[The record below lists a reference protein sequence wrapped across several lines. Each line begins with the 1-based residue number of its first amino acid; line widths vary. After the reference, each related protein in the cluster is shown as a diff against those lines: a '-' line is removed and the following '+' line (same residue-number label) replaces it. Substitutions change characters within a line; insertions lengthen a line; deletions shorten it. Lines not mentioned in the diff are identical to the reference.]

1 MINDALSQ
9 LEQLTQQFILRLNET
24 NYEEIEIFVEVRQ
37 MKVNKLLSVLINT
50 PMTAEQKQKLESIL
64 SHDAI
69 IDQHMQSLK
78 QEAQNWLVQRNI
90 AKSQRNAYETNYTPD
105 SFLMDRRK

>member
-1 MINDALSQ
+1 MINEALSQ

-24 NYEEIEIFVEVRQ
+24 NYEEVEIFVEVRQ
-37 MKVNKLLSVLINT
+37 MKVDQLVNALENS
-50 PMTAEQKQKLESIL
+50 PMTEEQKMKLESIL
-64 SHDAI
+64 SYDAL
-69 IDQHMQSLK
+69 IDQRMQSLK

-90 AKSQRNAYETNYTPD
+90 AKSQRNAYESNYTPD

>member
-1 MINDALSQ
+1 MINEVLSQ

-24 NYEEIEIFVEVRQ
+24 NYEEVEIFVEVRQ
-37 MKVNKLLSVLINT
+37 MKVDQLVNALENS
-50 PMTAEQKQKLESIL
+50 PMAEEQKMKLESIL
-64 SHDAI
+64 SYDAL
-69 IDQHMQSLK
+69 IDQRMQSLK

-90 AKSQRNAYETNYTPD
+90 AKSQRNAYESNYTPD

>member
-1 MINDALSQ
+1 MNEALSQ

-24 NYEEIEIFVEVRQ
+24 NYEEVEIFVEVRQ
-37 MKVNKLLSVLINT
+37 MKVDQLLNT
-50 PMTAEQKQKLESIL
+50 LENSPMTEEQKMKLESIL
-64 SHDAI
+64 SYDAL
-69 IDQHMQSLK
+69 IDQRMQSLK

-90 AKSQRNAYETNYTPD
+90 AKSQRNAYESNYTPD

>member
-1 MINDALSQ
+1 MINEALIQ

-24 NYEEIEIFVEVRQ
+24 NYEEVEIFVEVRQ
-37 MKVNKLLSVLINT
+37 MKVDQLVNALGNSS
-50 PMTAEQKQKLESIL
+50 MTEEQKMKLESIL
-64 SHDAI
+64 GYDAL
-69 IDQHMQSLK
+69 IDQRMQSLK

-90 AKSQRNAYETNYTPD
+90 AKSQRNAYESNYTPD

>member
-1 MINDALSQ
+1 MINEALSQ

-24 NYEEIEIFVEVRQ
+24 NYEEVEIFVEVRQ
-37 MKVNKLLSVLINT
+37 MKVDQLVNALENS
-50 PMTAEQKQKLESIL
+50 PMTEEQKMKLEYIL
-64 SHDAI
+64 SYDAL
-69 IDQHMQSLK
+69 IDQRMQSLK

-90 AKSQRNAYETNYTPD
+90 AKSQRNAYESNYTPD

>member
-1 MINDALSQ
+1 MINEALSQ

-24 NYEEIEIFVEVRQ
+24 NYEEVEIFVEVRQ
-37 MKVNKLLSVLINT
+37 MKVDQLLNT
-50 PMTAEQKQKLESIL
+50 LENSPMTEEQKMKLESIL
-64 SHDAI
+64 SYDAL
-69 IDQHMQSLK
+69 IDQRMQSLK

-90 AKSQRNAYETNYTPD
+90 AKSQRNAYESNYTPD

>member
-1 MINDALSQ
+1 MINEVLSQ

-24 NYEEIEIFVEVRQ
+24 NYEEVEIFVEVRQ
-37 MKVNKLLSVLINT
+37 MKVDQLVNALENS
-50 PMTAEQKQKLESIL
+50 PMTEEQKMKLESIL
-64 SHDAI
+64 SYDAL
-69 IDQHMQSLK
+69 IDQRMQSLK

-90 AKSQRNAYETNYTPD
+90 AKSQRNAYESNYTPD

>member
-1 MINDALSQ
+1 MINEVLSQ

-24 NYEEIEIFVEVRQ
+24 NYEEVEIFVEVRQ
-37 MKVNKLLSVLINT
+37 MKVDQLVNALENL
-50 PMTAEQKQKLESIL
+50 PMTEEQKMKLESIL
-64 SHDAI
+64 SYDAL
-69 IDQHMQSLK
+69 IDQRMQSLK

-90 AKSQRNAYETNYTPD
+90 AKSQRNAYESNYTPD

>member
-1 MINDALSQ
+1 MNEVLSQ

-24 NYEEIEIFVEVRQ
+24 NYEEVEIFVEVRQ
-37 MKVNKLLSVLINT
+37 MKVDQLVNALENS
-50 PMTAEQKQKLESIL
+50 PMTEEQKMKLESIL
-64 SHDAI
+64 SYDAL
-69 IDQHMQSLK
+69 IDQRMQSLK

-90 AKSQRNAYETNYTPD
+90 AKSQRNAYESNYTPD

>member
-1 MINDALSQ
+1 MINEVLSQ

-24 NYEEIEIFVEVRQ
+24 NYEEVEIFVEVRQ
-37 MKVNKLLSVLINT
+37 MKVDQLVNALGNSS
-50 PMTAEQKQKLESIL
+50 MTEEQKMKLESIL
-64 SHDAI
+64 GYDAL
-69 IDQHMQSLK
+69 IDQRMQSLK

-90 AKSQRNAYETNYTPD
+90 AKSQRNAYESNYTPD